1 MRGQYTFPWYKA
13 RVESQNLSP
22 EITDQDRL
30 LLVFAY
36 LGPLSLFSLLATRK
50 EFVKWHAKQG
60 LVLSVAIA
68 AVAVLAKSLHLLL
81 RKVLW
86 SVLAELYWVGVAL
99 VGLGIVL
106 ALLLCI
112 VRALEGERF
121 RIPMLGDL
129 ADRF

>member
-1 MRGQYTFPWYKA
+1 
-13 RVESQNLSP
+13 VESQNLAP

-36 LGPLSLFSLLATRK
+36 LGPLSLFSLLAARK

-60 LVLSVAIA
+60 MLLAVAIA
-68 AVAVLAKSLHLLL
+68 VLVVAAKAIHLGL
-81 RKVLW
+81 RRVLW
-86 SVLAELYWVGVAL
+86 PFLVELYWAGAAML
-99 VGLGIVL
+99 FLGIVL

-121 RIPMLGDL
+121 RIPMVGDL

>member
-1 MRGQYTFPWYKA
+1 M
-13 RVESQNLSP
+13 ESQNLAP

-36 LGPLSLFSLLATRK
+36 LGPLSLFSLLAARK

-60 LVLSVAIA
+60 LVLSVTI
-68 AVAVLAKSLHLLL
+68 AVLFVVAKSLHLLL
-81 RKVLW
+81 RRVAWPLF
-86 SVLAELYWVGVAL
+86 AELYWAAAGL
-99 VGLGIVL
+99 LLLGILL

-121 RIPMLGDL
+121 RIPMVGDL